1 MLNLSPE
8 VASAL
13 ANKKPVVALE
23 STIISHGLPRPRN
36 LQVAQEVEAIVRET
50 GATPATIAIID
61 GQIQVGLNDE
71 QLHRIANDDSVIKAS
86 IRDLGVAQVKKLS
99 AATTVAATAHIAGLA
114 GIALFATGGLGGVHR
129 GDDYDESADLI
140 ALAQTKIVI
149 VCAGVKSIL
158 HVPATLERLETL
170 SIPVLGYQTNRFP
183 GFYLRDSG
191 YALEHRVESPAEIA
205 AIYLAGQE
213 VKSHASIVVANPAP
227 SELARDFHDQLLV
240 AGLNAA
246 HENQITGKA
255 VTPFLLEFFHRE
267 SKGASLDVNV
277 EIIKSN
283 AKLAAA
289 IALSLA

>member
-13 ANKKPVVALE
+13 YNKKPVVALE

-36 LQVAQEVEAIVRET
+36 LQVAQEVEEIVRET
-50 GATPATIAIID
+50 GAIPATIAIID

-114 GIALFATGGLGGVHR
+114 GIPLFATGGLGGVHR

-170 SIPVLGYQTNRFP
+170 SIPVLGYQTHRFP

-213 VKSHASIVVANPAP
+213 VKSHSSIVVANPAP

-277 EIIKSN
+277 EIIQSN
-283 AKLAAA
+283 AKLAAQIA
-289 IALSLA
+289 ISLA